1 MRVFGRCGLHSS
13 PKLITPSAIPLSP
26 AAAALRGPPVCQKHP
41 PTILQCWQGR
51 GLHEQQARSIAARA
65 AALDQEVLE
74 GEGGLLEGQGR
85 LVQWYPGHIA
95 RAERRLQEQLSQ
107 VDAVLEVRDARIP
120 LSTCH
125 SQIAKWCGNKPRV
138 LVLNRVDMVSERDK
152 ASWTRHFNAAGTHV
166 CWTDGVSGLGTGQVK
181 KAAMEASAEINA
193 RRKNRG
199 LKPRPVRAVVIGFP
213 NVGKSAL
220 INRLLNRRVCDSAPK
235 PGVTRNLKWLRLG
248 GDLDLLDAPGVIP
261 ASFSDQLAAQRLAM
275 CNDIGEASYIDSF
288 IAASLLQVLRELPS
302 FPAIDERLKL
312 RFKFPLEPS
321 MTGEDY
327 VNQLGDD
334 LFQGDVERAGQ
345 RILRDF
351 RNMAFGRVALELPER
366 LW

>member
-1 MRVFGRCGLHSS
+1 MQRAALLMSSRLLGRLGRPGSRNPTTQRAVLT
-13 PKLITPSAIPLSP
+13 LP
-26 AAAALRGPPVCQKHP
+26 AACQFCIPSH
-41 PTILQCWQGR
+41 
-51 GLHEQQARSIAARA
+51 ARSRHGRTQPSQRESFAVRA
-65 AALDQEVLE
+65 AATDQDVLE
-74 GEGGLLEGQGR
+74 AEGGLLEGQGR

-138 LVLNRVDMVSERDK
+138 LVLNRLDMISERDK
-152 ASWTRHFNAAGTHV
+152 VAWTRHFNAAGTHV

-193 RRKNRG
+193 KRKNRG

-220 INRLLNRRVCDSAPK
+220 INRLLNKRVCDSAPK
-235 PGVTRNLKWLRLG
+235 PGVTRNLRWLRLG

-275 CNDIGEASYIDSF
+275 CNDIGEASYVDSF
-288 IAASLLQVLRELPS
+288 IAAALLEVFRELPA
-302 FPAIDERLKL
+302 FAAINERLKQ
-312 RFKFPLEPS
+312 RFSTFLQAELS
-321 MTGEDY
+321 GEEY
-327 VNQLGDD
+327 VEGLAER
-334 LFQGDVERAGQ
+334 LFQGDAERAGQ
-345 RILRDF
+345 RILKDF
-351 RNMAFGRVALELPER
+351 RNLALGRMALELPER
-366 LW
+366 R